1 MTDGIRCAPCAIA
14 RAGEN
19 MRQLRAHE
27 GPFYERYL
35 AGLAAYVLR
44 EYEAQQDPDLAGEEP
59 YAEY

>member
-1 MTDGIRCAPCAIA
+1 
-14 RAGEN
+14 